1 MEHRKFISAKSQSK
15 NSKVKGLIPLIVII
29 AITLTAGFILLV
41 SKVLPEE
48 QVKNFNALDEI
59 SLKTN
64 LKVIKTP
71 TPDDNT
77 FIYALNPVA
86 EEALHI
92 AQNDTKVKQIINE
105 QKGKAITIAAIQ
117 PTSVM
122 ESKDGKVSYS
132 STGPGQI
139 IITSNWQYVNGK
151 FYSNTANFNEL
162 DNKTG
167 ESRQHIWNVFVDLG
181 KRTVTGI
188 SEEPE
193 RVMKETLQPNL
204 IYTGMNMFMP
214 DTIKVSTGS
223 SIIWSNNSN
232 LPHNIVGT
240 YKKNADGSS
249 VAVDSGFIQPNESW
263 RYNFNDPGIFEY
275 ICTIHSTDGMKGT
288 ILVSSPT
295 TVTTT
300 SGTK

>member
-1 MEHRKFISAKSQSK
+1 MKFKE
-15 NSKVKGLIPLIVII
+15 LIPLIVIV
-29 AITLTAGFILLV
+29 AITLTAGFILLI

-48 QVKNFNALDEI
+48 QVKNFNALSEI

-71 TPDDNT
+71 TPGDNT
-77 FIYALNPVA
+77 FIYALNPLA

-122 ESKDGKVSYS
+122 ESKDKKVNYGAS
-132 STGPGQI
+132 GPGQI
-139 IITSNWQYVNGK
+139 IITSNWQYVNGN
-151 FYSNTANFNEL
+151 FYSNSANFNEL

-167 ESRQHIWNVFVDLG
+167 ESRQHIWNVFVDLD
-181 KRTVTGI
+181 KRTVTAI

-193 RVMKETLQPNL
+193 RIMKENFQPNL

-214 DTIKVSTGS
+214 NTVKVSAGS
-223 SIIWSNNSN
+223 D
-232 LPHNIVGT
+232 
-240 YKKNADGSS
+240 Y
-249 VAVDSGFIQPNESW
+249 
-263 RYNFNDPGIFEY
+263 
-275 ICTIHSTDGMKGT
+275 
-288 ILVSSPT
+288 
-295 TVTTT
+295 
-300 SGTK
+300 

>member
-1 MEHRKFISAKSQSK
+1 MEDRKFISAKSQSK
-15 NSKVKGLIPLIVII
+15 NSKVKELIPLIVII

-48 QVKNFNALDEI
+48 QVKNFNALSEI

-71 TPDDNT
+71 TPGDNT
-77 FIYALNPVA
+77 FIYALNPLA

-105 QKGKAITIAAIQ
+105 QKGKAVTIAAIQ

-122 ESKDGKVSYS
+122 ESKDKKVNYGAS
-132 STGPGQI
+132 GPGQI
-139 IITSNWQYVNGK
+139 IITSNWQYVNGN
-151 FYSNTANFNEL
+151 FYSNSANFNEL

-167 ESRQHIWNVFVDLG
+167 ESRQHIWNVFVDLD
-181 KRTVTGI
+181 KRTVTAI

-193 RVMKETLQPNL
+193 RIMKENFQPNL

-214 DTIKVSTGS
+214 NTVKVSAGS
-223 SIIWSNNSN
+223 VITWVNNSN
-232 LPHNIVGT
+232 LPHNVVGT
-240 YKKNADGSS
+240 YKETVS
-249 VAVDSGFIQPNESW
+249 DSRFIQPNESW
-263 RYNFNDPGIFEY
+263 SYNFNDAGVFEY

>member
-1 MEHRKFISAKSQSK
+1 LKFKE
-15 NSKVKGLIPLIVII
+15 LIPLIVII

-48 QVKNFNALDEI
+48 QVKNFNALSEI

-71 TPDDNT
+71 TPGDNT
-77 FIYALNPVA
+77 FIYTLNPIA

-92 AQNDTKVKQIINE
+92 AQNDIKVKQIINE

-117 PTSVM
+117 PTSVLQ
-122 ESKDGKVSYS
+122 SKDKKVSYS
-132 STGPGQI
+132 ASGPGQI
-139 IITSNWQYVNGK
+139 IITSNWQYVNGN

-193 RVMKETLQPNL
+193 RIMKETLQPNL

-214 DTIKVSTGS
+214 DTVKVNTGS
-223 SIIWSNNSN
+223 VITWVNNSN

-240 YKKNADGSS
+240 FKKTASGSQ
-249 VAVDSGFIQPNESW
+249 VAVDSRFIQPNESW
-263 RYNFNDPGIFEY
+263 SYNFNDAGVFQY

-288 ILVSSPT
+288 ILVSTPVS
-295 TVTTT
+295 TV

>member
-15 NSKVKGLIPLIVII
+15 NSKVKELIPLIVII

-48 QVKNFNALDEI
+48 QVKNFNALSEI

-71 TPDDNT
+71 TPRDNT
-77 FIYALNPVA
+77 FIYTLNPLA

-122 ESKDGKVSYS
+122 ESKDRKVSYS

-139 IITSNWQYVNGK
+139 IITSNWQYVNGN
-151 FYSNTANFNEL
+151 FYSNSANFNEL

-167 ESRQHIWNVFVDLG
+167 ESRQHIWNVFVDLD
-181 KRTVTGI
+181 KRTVTAI

-193 RVMKETLQPNL
+193 RIMKENFQPNL

-214 DTIKVSTGS
+214 NTVKVSAGS
-223 SIIWSNNSN
+223 VITWVNNSN
-232 LPHNIVGT
+232 LPHNVVGT
-240 YKKNADGSS
+240 YKETASGSQIS
-249 VAVDSGFIQPNESW
+249 VDSRFIQPNESW
-263 RYNFNDPGIFEY
+263 SYNFNDAGVFEY

-295 TVTTT
+295 AVSTV

>member
-1 MEHRKFISAKSQSK
+1 MKFKE
-15 NSKVKGLIPLIVII
+15 LIPLIVII

-48 QVKNFNALDEI
+48 NVKNFNALSEI
-59 SLKTN
+59 TLKTN

-71 TPDDNT
+71 TPGDNT
-77 FIYALNPVA
+77 FIYVLNPVA
-86 EEALHI
+86 EVALHI

-117 PTSVM
+117 PTSVLQ
-122 ESKDGKVSYS
+122 SKDKKVSYS
-132 STGPGQI
+132 ASGPGQI
-139 IITSNWQYVNGK
+139 IITSNWQFVNGN

-167 ESRQHIWNVFVDLG
+167 ESRQHIWNVFVDLD

-193 RVMKETLQPNL
+193 RIMKETLQPNL

-214 DTIKVSTGS
+214 DTVKVNTGS
-223 SIIWSNNSN
+223 VITWVNNSN
-232 LPHNIVGT
+232 LPHNVVGT
-240 YKKNADGSS
+240 YKKTAAGSQIT
-249 VAVDSGFIQPNESW
+249 VDSRFIQPNESW
-263 RYNFNDPGIFEY
+263 SYNFNDAGVFQY

-288 ILVSSPT
+288 ILVSTPVS
-295 TVTTT
+295 TV

>member
-1 MEHRKFISAKSQSK
+1 MKFKEI
-15 NSKVKGLIPLIVII
+15 IPLIVII

-48 QVKNFNALDEI
+48 QVKNFNALSEI
-59 SLKTN
+59 TLKTN
-64 LKVIKTP
+64 LKVIKAP
-71 TPDDNT
+71 TPGDNT

-117 PTSVM
+117 PTSVLQ
-122 ESKDGKVSYS
+122 SKDKKVSYS
-132 STGPGQI
+132 ASGPGQI
-139 IITSNWQYVNGK
+139 IITSNWQYVNGN

-193 RVMKETLQPNL
+193 RIMKETLQPNL

-214 DTIKVSTGS
+214 DTVKVNTGS
-223 SIIWSNNSN
+223 VITWVNNSN
-232 LPHNIVGT
+232 LPHNVVGT
-240 YKKNADGSS
+240 YKKTAAGSQIT
-249 VAVDSGFIQPNESW
+249 VDSRFIQPNESW
-263 RYNFNDPGIFEY
+263 RYNFNDAGVFQY

-288 ILVSSPT
+288 ILVSTPVS
-295 TVTTT
+295 TV

>member
-1 MEHRKFISAKSQSK
+1 MEDRKFISAKSQSK
-15 NSKVKGLIPLIVII
+15 NSKVKELIPLIAII

-48 QVKNFNALDEI
+48 QVKNFNALSEI

-71 TPDDNT
+71 TPGDNT

-105 QKGKAITIAAIQ
+105 QKGKAVTIAAIQ

-122 ESKDGKVSYS
+122 ESKDRKVSYS

-139 IITSNWQYVNGK
+139 IITSNWQYVNGNL
-151 FYSNTANFNEL
+151 YSNSANFNEL

-181 KRTVTGI
+181 KRAVTGI

-240 YKKNADGSS
+240 YKKTADGSS

>member
-15 NSKVKGLIPLIVII
+15 NSKVKELIPLIVIV

-48 QVKNFNALDEI
+48 QVKNFNALSEI

-71 TPDDNT
+71 TPGDNT

-92 AQNDTKVKQIINE
+92 AQNDIKVKQIINE
-105 QKGKAITIAAIQ
+105 QKGKAVTIAAIQ

-167 ESRQHIWNVFVDLG
+167 ESHQHIWNVFVDLG

-240 YKKNADGSS
+240 YKKTADGSS

>member
-15 NSKVKGLIPLIVII
+15 NSKVKELIPLIVIV

-48 QVKNFNALDEI
+48 QVKNFNALSEI

-71 TPDDNT
+71 TPGDNT
-77 FIYALNPVA
+77 FIYAFNPVA

-92 AQNDTKVKQIINE
+92 AQNDIKVKQIINE
-105 QKGKAITIAAIQ
+105 QKGKAVTIAAIQ

-167 ESRQHIWNVFVDLG
+167 ESHQHIWNVFVDLG

-240 YKKNADGSS
+240 YKKTADGSS

>member
-1 MEHRKFISAKSQSK
+1 MEDRKFISAKSQSK
-15 NSKVKGLIPLIVII
+15 NSKVKELIPLIVII

-48 QVKNFNALDEI
+48 QVKNFNALSEI

-71 TPDDNT
+71 TPGDNT

-92 AQNDTKVKQIINE
+92 AQNDIKVKQIINE
-105 QKGKAITIAAIQ
+105 QKGKAVTIAAIQ

-167 ESRQHIWNVFVDLG
+167 ESHQHIWNVFVDLG

-240 YKKNADGSS
+240 YKKTADGSS

>member
-1 MEHRKFISAKSQSK
+1 MKFKE
-15 NSKVKGLIPLIVII
+15 LIPLIVIV
-29 AITLTAGFILLV
+29 AITLTAGFILLL

-48 QVKNFNALDEI
+48 QVKNFNALSEI

-71 TPDDNT
+71 TPDDNI

-122 ESKDGKVSYS
+122 ESKDRKVSYS

-162 DNKTG
+162 ANKTG

-193 RVMKETLQPNL
+193 RIMKETLQPNL

-214 DTIKVSTGS
+214 DIVKVSAGS
-223 SIIWSNNSN
+223 VITWVNNSN
-232 LPHNIVGT
+232 LPHNVVGT
-240 YKKNADGSS
+240 YKKTTSASP

-263 RYNFNDPGIFEY
+263 SYNFNDAGVLEY

-288 ILVSSPT
+288 ILVSTPT
-295 TVTTT
+295 AVSTV